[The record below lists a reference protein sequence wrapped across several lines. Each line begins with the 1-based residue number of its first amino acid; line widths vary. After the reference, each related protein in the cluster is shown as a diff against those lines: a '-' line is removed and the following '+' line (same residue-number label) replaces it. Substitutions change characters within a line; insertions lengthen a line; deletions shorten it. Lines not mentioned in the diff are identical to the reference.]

1 MADVIA
7 KPELSWRRASGH
19 AMRLAAMTWHKGHGQ
34 TRGASRWCG
43 TRGGDLNIKAK
54 WRQILMLAAAIAVV
68 QLIYWQL
75 IDKPLFNAP
84 RTQVPAFVELTD
96 TGVARLSRPTLRAAA
111 SARFEPV
118 ELPWTHCCE
127 PAVHAVR
134 GQFRLDAVPE
144 TGLGLISTLQV
155 DNYLLAI
162 NGTQLVGEGRMQPGN
177 GTFHGQKMFLTRV
190 PAGLLKRGDN
200 QLTYVTLRDGFP
212 YADISPPLIA
222 EYEAMRA
229 FAANRLWSTN
239 EFYRYAAGLLA
250 LLGLLSLIMVARAED
265 WRFPAWLSVLCFA
278 FVGNYLYAIQLDPG
292 VDGWGRMV
300 GFFLLNMAVPVAL
313 LCFIDEWSG
322 RPIRYLKHAAIGL
335 YAMAAVYVVWSIYH
349 VPMPEGF
356 DRSAELWTWFL
367 VAMAVA
373 VALRIIWHFARVH
386 ESRIAESAL
395 LTVCVVAILF
405 DGASRWFPELGEAN
419 LNNAA
424 PFLMLAML
432 AAFLA
437 RNFRLFRSQATLT
450 AELRAKVDAREAELA
465 TAHAREREL
474 VRQQAHDAERRRIM
488 QDIHDGLGSQ
498 LMSMMLAARLGE
510 AKPAAVAEGLQAVID
525 EMRLMVD
532 SMDSV
537 GESLAAA
544 LATFRARIQPRIA
557 AAGVVFDWQQ
567 AELARTLDHRF
578 GPRDVLQ
585 IFRIMQE
592 AVTNALRHARAQ
604 RIAIAVKP
612 APDSSLVISV
622 SDDGCGGVATGGDAG
637 RGLANMH
644 RRAEAIGGVLNVLSP
659 PGQGTHIVLN
669 IAAESAAAVEAPCHE
684 RAAPM
689 A

>member
-1 MADVIA
+1 
-7 KPELSWRRASGH
+7 
-19 AMRLAAMTWHKGHGQ
+19 
-34 TRGASRWCG
+34 
-43 TRGGDLNIKAK
+43 LNIQAR
-54 WRQILMLAAAIAVV
+54 WRQLLALAAAIAVV

-84 RTQVPAFVELTD
+84 RAQAPAFIALTD

-111 SARFEPV
+111 SARYEAV
-118 ELPWTHCCE
+118 ALPWTHCCD
-127 PAVHAVR
+127 PALHAVR
-134 GQFRLDAVPE
+134 GQFRLDRVPDA
-144 TGLGLISTLQV
+144 GLGLISTLQV

-162 NGTQLVGEGRMQPGN
+162 NGTLLVGEGRMQPGN

-190 PAGLLKRGDN
+190 PAGILKPGDN

-222 EYEAMRA
+222 DYEAMRA

-265 WRFPAWLSVLCFA
+265 WRFPAWLSLLCFA

-292 VDGWGRMV
+292 VDGWGRMT

-313 LCFIDEWSG
+313 LCFIDEWTG

-335 YAMAAVYVVWSIYH
+335 YALAAAYVVWSIYR
-349 VPMPEGF
+349 VSMPDGF
-356 DRSAELWTWFL
+356 DRPAELWTWFL
-367 VAMAVA
+367 VAIAAA
-373 VALRIIWHFARVH
+373 VALRMIWHFARVQ
-386 ESRIAESAL
+386 EDRIAESAL

-405 DGASRWFPELGEAN
+405 DGASRWFPDLGEAN

-450 AELRAKVDAREAELA
+450 AELRAKVAAREGELA

-510 AKPAAVAEGLQAVID
+510 ANPAAVAEGLQAVID
-525 EMRLMVD
+525 EMRLMID

-537 GESLAAA
+537 GESLGAA

-557 AAGVVFDWQQ
+557 AAGVGCAWQQ
-567 AELARTLDHRF
+567 AELAETLDQRF

-592 AVTNALRHARAQ
+592 AVTNALRHAGAEQ
-604 RIAIAVKP
+604 IAIAVES
-612 APDSSLVISV
+612 APEGTLAISI
-622 SDDGCGGVATGGDAG
+622 SDDGCGGAGARGDAG
-637 RGLANMH
+637 RGLANMQ
-644 RRAEAIGGVLNVLSP
+644 RRAAAIGGNLDVRSP
-659 PGQGTHIVLN
+659 PGQGTRIVLR
-669 IAAESAAAVEAPCHE
+669 IAGGDGTAADAPCHE
-684 RAAPM
+684 RAGTM

>member
-1 MADVIA
+1 MNTN
-7 KPELSWRRASGH
+7 LR
-19 AMRLAAMTWHKGHGQ
+19 WHQ
-34 TRGASRWCG
+34 
-43 TRGGDLNIKAK
+43 L
-54 WRQILMLAAAIAVV
+54 LVLAAAIAVV

-75 IDKPLFNAP
+75 IDKALFNAP
-84 RTQVPAFVELTD
+84 RAQAPAFIEVTD
-96 TGVARLSRPTLRAAA
+96 VGVARLSNPTLSAAT
-111 SARFEPV
+111 SARYEPV
-118 ELPWTHCCE
+118 ELPWTYCCD
-127 PAVHAVR
+127 PAIHAVR
-134 GQFRLDAVPE
+134 GEFRLDVVPE

-162 NGTQLVGEGRMQPGN
+162 NGTQLVGEGRMEPGN

-190 PAGLLKRGDN
+190 PAGLLKRGNN

-222 EYEAMRA
+222 EYKAMQA

-313 LCFIDEWSG
+313 LCFIDEWTG
-322 RPIRYLKHAAIGL
+322 RPIPLLKKAAVSL
-335 YAMAAVYVVWSIYH
+335 YALVTVYVVWSIYR

-356 DRSAELWTWFL
+356 DRPAELWTWFL
-367 VAMAVA
+367 TAMSAA
-373 VALRIIWHFARVH
+373 IALRIVWHFAKVQEH
-386 ESRIAESAL
+386 RIAESAL
-395 LTVCVVAILF
+395 LTVCMVAILF
-405 DGASRWFPELGEAN
+405 DGTSRWFPDLGEAN
-419 LNNAA
+419 LQNSA
-424 PFLMLAML
+424 PFLMLAMV

-437 RNFRLFRSQATLT
+437 RNFRLFRSQAALS
-450 AELRAKVDAREAELA
+450 AELRDKVAAREAEL
-465 TAHAREREL
+465 TEVYARERDL

-510 AKPAAVAEGLQAVID
+510 ADPAAVADGLQAVID
-525 EMRLMVD
+525 EMKLMVD

-537 GESLAAA
+537 GESLGAA

-557 AAGVVFDWQQ
+557 AAGVACEWHKADLSE
-567 AELARTLDHRF
+567 ELEHRF
-578 GPRDVLQ
+578 DPREVLQ

-592 AVTNALRHARAQ
+592 AVTNALHHAAAR
-604 RIAIAVKP
+604 RIEITVDTPVSGA
-612 APDSSLVISV
+612 LMISI
-622 SDDGCGGVATGGDAG
+622 SDDGQGGVGTVSHTG
-637 RGLANMH
+637 RGLANMQ
-644 RRAEAIGGVLNVLSP
+644 RRAAAIGGTLDITSP
-659 PGQGTHIVLN
+659 PGKGTRIALV
-669 IAAESAAAVEAPCHE
+669 IAAGGGAAGRDDRGCHE
-684 RAAPM
+684 PTETM